1 MEHTPFRAFLLAVD
15 AAPTPEAVWLAAHGF
30 ARALG
35 YRRLLVTEHEEE
47 AVFAPRLLLSQDAPR
62 DFERFF
68 GSDRDPSV
76 DPVAAQALKGPEPFR
91 LFDPAWR
98 GAFSPQEA
106 RFMAVVRSTVPNDA
120 VMFGVFGPEGRHAV
134 CALGFDP
141 ERERPSHETVLAIR
155 TACQIAHTAAA
166 RLRAAQ
172 PAPRPAPAEPAAAP
186 RPLLSARENEVIH
199 WVARG
204 KSNSVIG
211 DILGCSAHTVDT
223 HLRRIFA
230 KLDVSDRIS
239 AAVRAVA
246 LGLTSP

>member
-15 AAPTPEAVWLAAHGF
+15 AAPTPEAVWLAVQGY

-35 YRRLLVTEHEEE
+35 YRRLLVTEHQEE
-47 AVFAPRLLLSQDAPR
+47 AVLSPRLLLSQDAPR

-68 GSDRDPSV
+68 PSDRDPSV
-76 DPVAAQALKGPEPFR
+76 DPVAVQALKGPEPFR
-91 LFDPAWR
+91 LFDSAWH

-106 RFMAVVRSTVPNDA
+106 RFMAVVRRTVPNDA
-120 VMFGVFGPEGRHAV
+120 VMFGVFGPEGHHVV

-141 ERERPSHETVLAIR
+141 ERQRPSNETVLAIR
-155 TACQIAHTAAA
+155 AACQIAHSAAV

-172 PAPRPAPAEPAAAP
+172 PARPPAPVAPVAAP
-186 RPLLSARENEVIH
+186 RPLLSAREKEVIH

>member
-1 MEHTPFRAFLLAVD
+1 MEHSPFRAFLLAVD
-15 AAPTPEAVWLAAHGF
+15 AAPTPEAAWLAANGF

-68 GSDRDPSV
+68 GSDRDPLV

-120 VMFGVFGPEGRHAV
+120 VMFGVFGTEGRHAV

-155 TACQIAHTAAA
+155 TACQFAHTAAIH
-166 RLRAAQ
+166 LRAAQ
-172 PAPRPAPAEPAAAP
+172 PAPAEPVAAP
-186 RPLLSARENEVIH
+186 GPLLSARENEVIH

-230 KLDVSDRIS
+230 KLEVSDRIS